1 MTSRECKACVCVRVS
16 TANRPTV
23 RLLSTL
29 HLQHYKVTWGLLI
42 SFSSSIYLSPPLL
55 LHVCRVLSHIPR
67 HNPSEYW
74 RVVAEFRLDLCSA
87 DRLHHPGGPLSPSEI
102 VVSAAQYYCH
112 APQCVPPPPLQADAL
127 RSHTNIQTH
136 RLCECTIFIY
146 IETRKQNIHL
156 YNGDW
161 RKKNWAQYKHVPA
174 TMDTFRTYLD
184 LHKKKLTTLDG
195 LTQSFLYIY

>member
-1 MTSRECKACVCVRVS
+1 MCVRACVS

-42 SFSSSIYLSPPLL
+42 SFSSPIYLSPPLL

-74 RVVAEFRLDLCSA
+74 RVVVEFRLDLCSA

-112 APQCVPPPPLQADAL
+112 APQCAPPPPLPLQADGL
-127 RSHTNIQTH
+127 RFHTNIQTH
-136 RLCECTIFIY
+136 RLCECTIVIY
-146 IETRKQNIHL
+146 IETRIQNIHL
-156 YNGDW
+156 YNRDLRGKTELNKSMFLQIW
-161 RKKNWAQYKHVPA
+161 TLFKHFWTCKKKRRHYW
-174 TMDTFRTYLD
+174 MD
-184 LHKKKLTTLDG
+184 LHSEFCHFDVFIG
-195 LTQSFLYIY
+195 

>member
-1 MTSRECKACVCVRVS
+1 MCVRACVS

-42 SFSSSIYLSPPLL
+42 SFSSPIYLSPPLL

-102 VVSAAQYYCH
+102 SCVCPQYYCH
-112 APQCVPPPPLQADAL
+112 APQCAPPPPPPPSLTSR
-127 RSHTNIQTH
+127 RSEIPHKHPDPKTVWMYNV
-136 RLCECTIFIY
+136 IY
-146 IETRKQNIHL
+146 IETRIQNIHL
-156 YNGDW
+156 
-161 RKKNWAQYKHVPA
+161 
-174 TMDTFRTYLD
+174 
-184 LHKKKLTTLDG
+184 
-195 LTQSFLYIY
+195 

>member
-1 MTSRECKACVCVRVS
+1 MLNPNKQVQMTNRECKACVCVRVS

-55 LHVCRVLSHIPR
+55 LHVCIVLSHIPR

-112 APQCVPPPPLQADAL
+112 APQCVTPSLTSRHSEIPHKHPDP
-127 RSHTNIQTH
+127 RTVWM
-136 RLCECTIFIY
+136 
-146 IETRKQNIHL
+146 
-156 YNGDW
+156 YN
-161 RKKNWAQYKHVPA
+161 
-174 TMDTFRTYLD
+174 
-184 LHKKKLTTLDG
+184 
-195 LTQSFLYIY
+195 SYIYWDTYTEYPFI